1 MKREDI
7 EYLLIDYE
15 IENIKFRKLFEFVV
29 QKIPDSYEEEFPCF
43 SVWKGTGGVGEVAYV
58 DGPNIYF
65 NVDSLLKKPKD
76 VTIGTIAHE
85 LAHICLR
92 HYGTGGLENEER
104 ADGLA
109 CQWGFRKEIKA
120 MREKTGPPTDEQ
132 KP

>member
-7 EYLLIDYE
+7 KYLLIDYE
-15 IENIKFRKLFEFVV
+15 IKDIRLKKLFESVM

-43 SVWKGTGGVGEVAYV
+43 SVWKGAGGAAMEAYV

-65 NVDSLLKKPKD
+65 NVDLLLKEPKD
-76 VTIGTIAHE
+76 VTIGTMSHE

-92 HYGTGGLENEER
+92 HYGTGGLENEKR
-104 ADGLA
+104 ADELA

-120 MREKTGPPTDEQ
+120 MREKTGPSTEEQ
-132 KP
+132 K